1 MSCFPITTLP
11 KWDYKVLLHI
21 IKKESLTDSFF
32 NGGTDAYRFELF
44 ERYYNHLR
52 TNDSKKI
59 CYLINKLMKVA

>member
-1 MSCFPITTLP
+1 M
-11 KWDYKVLLHI
+11 LLKKQNSTI
-21 IKKESLTDSFF
+21 ELAESQAGIKKEPTKEALNS

-59 CYLINKLMKVA
+59 CYLINKLMNVS